1 MNKLL
6 REPLVH
12 FLAIGVALFVLF
24 NVVGP
29 DDAEADS
36 KTIVVDRNALLT
48 FVQYR
53 SKAFNPEVAASRLD
67 ALNETELQLLIDDYV
82 REEALHREALALGM
96 DENDYVIKQRLIQSL
111 KFITNGFI
119 SSAVD
124 VSDEEV
130 AEYYEENKDD
140 YYVDPYATFT
150 HVYFS
155 SDRHGAEEA
164 KALAGAKLEQL
175 NAENVP
181 FSESTRHGDRFLY
194 NVNYVERTE
203 EFVASHFGRSMAAEV
218 FALEADEATW
228 HGPFESAYGYHLVM
242 LTRRVDGVQPPLE
255 EIYDAVRE
263 DALRLAL
270 IRANDKAEQAIVET
284 YDVRMEYG
292 LDGDT

>member
-111 KFITNGFI
+111 KFITNGFV

-155 SDRHGAEEA
+155 SDRHGTEEA
-164 KALAGAKLEQL
+164 KALAAAKLQQL

-242 LTRRVDGVQPPLE
+242 LTRRVEGVQPPLE